1 MKKYI
6 FLLAFGFVFITAPS
20 FAKACHCEGDISV
33 GGIRIRSCSVGY
45 SGSYTDTCTRVGD
58 TSVGNWVITSNTC
71 TINKYDLEVKKDGTG
86 SGEVTGG
93 GNYDHGTI
101 VTATATPNEGS
112 TFTEWSSNCPGGVI
126 TLVENATC
134 TATFTLIPDVCKN
147 IDGNQESVPEGMEV
161 SGDKE
166 CATPTPTRRSSG
178 SIPSIIASTVIAEE
192 VAPIPAVVGK
202 VLGAET
208 AVPEVIVPK
217 LPKTGFPDQNT
228 QPWYM
233 EILSVFLKLIK

>member
-1 MKKYI
+1 MKKYL
-6 FLLAFGFVFITAPS
+6 FLLVFGFVSILGLSATTAYSWVGDYHFTESCNDNGKIDVTASYTPAIS
-20 FAKACHCEGDISV
+20 DGRPGTVVYTSPYTDLKMGDI
-33 GGIRIRSCSVGY
+33 
-45 SGSYTDTCTRVGD
+45 
-58 TSVGNWVITSNTC
+58 
-71 TINKYDLEVKKDGTG
+71 VKVQLVEDQYKK
-86 SGEVTGG
+86 
-93 GNYDHGTI
+93 GNYTVSNKECLPPVIIIDVCFNIDGNQEN
-101 VTATATPNEGS
+101 VPEGMVVS
-112 TFTEWSSNCPGGVI
+112 EDKLC
-126 TLVENATC
+126 
-134 TATFTLIPDVCKN
+134 TLIPVEVIDVCLN
-147 IDGNQESVPEGMEV
+147 IEGNQESVPEGMEV

-166 CATPTPTRRSSG
+166 CATPTSTRRSSG

-208 AVPEVIVPK
+208 AVLEVIVPK